1 MGVDRRYFCLSMAGT
16 IASLGMVGCSRAQT
30 PPASTPALLRWQAFK
45 AAFVAADG
53 RVVDTGNGGV
63 SHSEGQ
69 SYAMMLA
76 VVAGDRPGFDQAWQ
90 WTEANLARP
99 DLALYAW
106 RYDPRAATPVADRNN
121 ATDGDLM
128 IAWALARAGD
138 LWHDARYS
146 DRAAAIR
153 AAILQKLVV
162 VRGRRRLLLPGL
174 DGFATGTHTKL
185 NLSYYIWS
193 ALDDCARRDGGA
205 WRPVIADGQ
214 ALLRAAQFGPN
225 RLPTD
230 WIDVGNDGTV
240 SPAADKPPY
249 FGFDAIRV
257 PLYAVTSGR
266 GALVKPIAAWWRG
279 LRAKGAPI
287 PAWID
292 VTTGAS
298 APYPLSVGGMAV
310 VDRTLGKAVTAP
322 LSTDYYAAAL
332 QSLVPMLG

>member
-1 MGVDRRYFCLSMAGT
+1 MGVDRRFFCISMAGT
-16 IASLGMVGCSRAQT
+16 IASLSMGGCSRAQT
-30 PPASTPALLRWQAFK
+30 PSTPAMACWHAFK
-45 AAFVAADG
+45 AAFVVADG
-53 RVVDTGNGGV
+53 RVVDTGNGGI

-76 VVAGDRPGFDQAWQ
+76 VKAGDRAGFDQVWQ

-153 AAILQKLVV
+153 SAILQKLVV
-162 VRGRRRLLLPGL
+162 IRGRRRLLLPGL
-174 DGFATGTHTKL
+174 EGFAKGTSTTL

-193 ALDDCARRDGGA
+193 ALDDCARRDGRA
-205 WRPVIADGQ
+205 WGPVIADGE

-240 SPAADKPPY
+240 SPAAEKPPY
-249 FGFDAIRV
+249 FGFDAIRI
-257 PLYAVTSGR
+257 PLFAVTSGR
-266 GALVKPIAAWWRG
+266 GALVKPVAAWWRG
-279 LRAKGAPI
+279 FLARGAPI

-310 VDRTLGKAVTAP
+310 VDRVLRKPVPAP
-322 LSTDYYAAAL
+322 LATDYYAAAL
-332 QSLVPMLG
+332 QCLVQMLG